1 MTNED
6 LKNIYEFIKTQ
17 YIKLKKPLGILS
29 DIYIEEKWNC
39 VIINNETIGRA
50 FNFSGEHSVYGNL
63 FENFSTATLKPL
75 IGKDMDYAIKY
86 MLNLEGILA
95 RSFCLAAINALS
107 KNIFVDC
114 VYNKFSSLTELVNN
128 ESVIT
133 QIGYNPWATILAEKA
148 KKVFVSDMRKKQL
161 LLKQLDENCNYLN
174 RIEVCSPKNNREII
188 KKSDIVIFSGC
199 TIVNKTYL
207 DIINWSKSAKA
218 VIIFGPSAEVL
229 PQYLFNLGITHIYNS
244 DYKIYL

>member
-6 LKNIYEFIKTQ
+6 LKKIYEFIKTQ
-17 YIKLKKPLGILS
+17 YIKLNKPLGRLS
-29 DIYIEEKWNC
+29 DIYVEEKWNC

-63 FENFSTATLKPL
+63 FENFSIETLKSL
-75 IGKDMDYAIKY
+75 IGKEMGYVIQKL
-86 MLNLEGILA
+86 LNLEGILA

-133 QIGYNPWATILAEKA
+133 QIGYNPWSAILAEKA
-148 KKVFVSDMRKKQL
+148 KKVFVSDMRNKEL
-161 LLKQLDENCNYLN
+161 LLKQIDNSSNNLDT
-174 RIEVCSPKNNREII
+174 IEICLPKNNREII
-188 KKSDIVIFSGC
+188 KKSDIIIFSGC

-218 VIIFGPSAEVL
+218 VIIFGPSAEIL
-229 PQYLFNLGITHIYNS
+229 PQYLFSLGVTHIYNS
-244 DYKIYL
+244 EYKIYL